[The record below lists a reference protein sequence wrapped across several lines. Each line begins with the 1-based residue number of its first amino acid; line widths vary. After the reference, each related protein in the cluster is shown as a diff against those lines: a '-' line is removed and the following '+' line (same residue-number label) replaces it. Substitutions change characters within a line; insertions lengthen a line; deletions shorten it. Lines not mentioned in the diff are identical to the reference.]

1 MLEFIIHYWLEVV
14 FGLVVTGLG
23 LAIGKLWKLY
33 KTERDKDIR
42 AEINGLLE
50 DMNGKDDELR
60 AEIARAHAASLEHDD
75 TILAKIDSLTQY
87 IETLKGGVL
96 SIQGSH
102 FRKKCLEY
110 LKEDKEITLDEFD
123 QLEKDHIIYNSLG
136 GNHRGDELFK
146 LVQIKVQA
154 QLAK

>member
-1 MLEFIIHYWLEVV
+1 MLTFITQYWLEVI
-14 FGLVVTGLG
+14 FGLIVAGLG
-23 LAIGKLWKLY
+23 LAIRKLWKLY
-33 KTERDKDIR
+33 KTERDKDIKE
-42 AEINGLLE
+42 EIDGLLK
-50 DMNGKDDELR
+50 DMNQKDDELR
-60 AEIARAHAASLEHDD
+60 AEIVKAHEASLAHDD
-75 TILAKIDSLTQY
+75 TILAKIESLTQY

-110 LKEDKEITLDEFD
+110 LKEDKEISLDEFD